1 MNMFYDYQPAGLQ
14 SVSPSPYPSSHWS
27 AVNYWFHSP
36 SDDYFRTPPPE
47 FRLLNPSASEIQKEH
62 PHKYISKHMFEEPR
76 KGRRKPPGG
85 I

>member
-1 MNMFYDYQPAGLQ
+1 MITSQPACNLLALPLIPVHIGLLSIIGSTAPQ
-14 SVSPSPYPSSHWS
+14 TIISEH
-27 AVNYWFHSP
+27 
-36 SDDYFRTPPPE
+36 PPE

-85 I
+85 II